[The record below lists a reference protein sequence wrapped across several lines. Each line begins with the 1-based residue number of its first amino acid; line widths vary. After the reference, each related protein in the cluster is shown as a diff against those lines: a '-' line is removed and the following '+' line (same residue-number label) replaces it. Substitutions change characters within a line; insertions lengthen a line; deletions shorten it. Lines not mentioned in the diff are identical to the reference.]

1 MWLGWKGGGVSPS
14 QLGSSLGKILGTLVL
29 SHVKSLAGPQWPA
42 VDVMF
47 ANACPPGSI
56 SPDGL
61 FFFFFFFFFHC
72 ISSKICSINFCS
84 NISSSL
90 GGSLSLSLCN
100 AGGETPPHHLPV
112 CDHGAPCSPH
122 QLPCIVDPLN
132 NPKFASGALWAPG
145 GGTYVQPQNTAL
157 FAFSHVDHVHS

>member
-1 MWLGWKGGGVSPS
+1 MTSRGCDVRKCLPS
-14 QLGSSLGKILGTLVL
+14 GKHF
-29 SHVKSLAGPQWPA
+29 SRRP
-42 VDVMF
+42 
-47 ANACPPGSI
+47 
-56 SPDGL
+56 

-84 NISSSL
+84 KISSSL

-145 GGTYVQPQNTAL
+145 GGTHVQPQNTAL
-157 FAFSHVDHVHS
+157 FCFFTRGPCAFLGRV